1 MKYCPKC
8 GTENNEEAK
17 FCKSCGTNFEG
28 ESSVSTTNTVN
39 NVPQSEGLGTA
50 SLVIGIIALVLS
62 FTCFVLFP
70 LFIVIP
76 LALTGLILGI
86 VNKVKKGK
94 KFAGIILN
102 AVAIFVS
109 IVMAIL
115 FIVVFAVAVD
125 EEAKKRGVTPS
136 DILNEIQNKL
146 DNYNYVD

>member
-8 GTENNEEAK
+8 GEENNAEAK

-28 ESSVSTTNTVN
+28 ESAVNNTNTVN
-39 NVPQSEGLGTA
+39 NSNQNEGLGTA
-50 SLVIGIIALVLS
+50 SLVMGIIALVLS
-62 FTCFVLFP
+62 FTCFVIFP

-86 VNKVKKGK
+86 VNKVKNGK

-109 IVMAIL
+109 IIMTVL
-115 FIVVFAVAVD
+115 FVFVVGVAVN
-125 EEAKKRGVTPS
+125 EEAKRRGIST
-136 DILNEIQNKL
+136 DDLINEIQDKIN
-146 DNYNYVD
+146 DYNYVD